1 MTTLALLSPLSGWA
15 MPLEEVPDAVFA
27 DRMLGDGLAID
38 PTSGILHAPCAGEV
52 ISVAPTGHAV
62 TLRADHGAELLMHVG
77 IDTIALKG
85 EGFEAQVQ
93 AGRRVEVGAPLIRF
107 DLDVIARRAPSLVT
121 PLLVT
126 NGERY
131 EIVRRLVG
139 RAVSQ
144 GELLME
150 LRATGA
156 ASRAA
161 SSEGDGTARL
171 RLRVTLPHGIHAR
184 PAALIVRT
192 LRDFDAHVTVVAHGR
207 RASAASAVSLMSLG
221 VRHDDEI
228 ALEAAGVDAHA
239 ALAAVAS
246 QLEGVTVETRGAQ
259 ARPEAARSAAPAVR
273 PPASGATLPG
283 VIASRGVALGTAA
296 FVTRAERSVAE
307 MGAGASHEAA
317 ELARARS
324 AVRERLRVVAAG
336 KRGPQSEIATA
347 HLEFLDDP
355 DLIGAAGESIANGR
369 SAGFAWRSAVRAS
382 MAALRD
388 LGDTLLSERADD
400 LLDLESQVLEALAG
414 EEGDTV
420 INLPEAAIVLAD
432 ELLPSQLIAL
442 DAHRIAGIGTA
453 RGGATSHVAIL
464 AAAMSKPMLVG
475 LGSAILGI
483 EKGARLWL
491 DAERGSLQVE
501 PPRDQIAAAEREL
514 GERAAREAAERASA
528 RMPAVT
534 ADGVQIGVLANIGS
548 VAEASEAVSLGAE
561 GCGLLRT
568 EFLFLDRQTAPDAAT
583 QAREYQKVIDAF
595 AGRPVVIR
603 TLDAGAD
610 KPIAYLPQAR
620 EDNPALGVR
629 GIRVSLRHPELLAT
643 QLEAVLGIRPLAS
656 CRVMLPMVNE
666 AAEVERARALLDV
679 TAARL
684 GVDARPALGVMIET
698 PAAALSAAQICEVA
712 DFISIGTNDLTQY
725 TLAMDRT
732 HPEFATELDGLHPAV
747 LRLVA
752 TAAHAARSR
761 GRHVAVCGGLASDPL
776 AVPVLLGLGVQ
787 ELSVVPGL
795 IPRIKAQVRALTHAS
810 CRALAEQALALDSA
824 PKVRALLRDADRR
837 THQHA
842 SAVTT

>member
-1 MTTLALLSPLSGWA
+1 MTTLALLSPLSGWS
-15 MPLEEVPDAVFA
+15 MPLEEVPDPVFA

-38 PTSGILHAPCAGEV
+38 PTSGILHAPCAGEL

-62 TLRADHGAELLMHVG
+62 TLRADIGAELLMHVG
-77 IDTIALKG
+77 IDTVALKG

-93 AGRRVEVGAPLIRF
+93 AGRRVEAGAPLIRF
-107 DLDVIARRAPSLVT
+107 DLDLIARRAPSLVT

-126 NGERY
+126 NGERF

-156 ASRAA
+156 ASRAT
-161 SSEGDGTARL
+161 SSEGGGTAGL
-171 RLRVTLPHGIHAR
+171 RLRVPLPHGIHAR
-184 PAALIVRT
+184 PAALIART
-192 LRDFDAHVTVVAHGR
+192 LRDFDARVTVVAHGR

-228 ALEAAGVDAHA
+228 ALEAEGVDAHA

-246 QLEGVTVETRGAQ
+246 LLEGVTAESRGTQ
-259 ARPEAARSAAPAVR
+259 TRPEAVGSAEPAAK
-273 PPASGATLPG
+273 PAAGATLPG
-283 VIASRGVALGTAA
+283 VIASRGVALGTAT

-307 MGAGASHEAA
+307 MGAGASHESA
-317 ELARARS
+317 ELARARD
-324 AVRERLRVVAAG
+324 AVRARLRPLAAADQ
-336 KRGPQSEIATA
+336 GPQSEIATA

-355 DLIGAAGESIANGR
+355 DLLAAAAESIARGR
-369 SAGFAWRSAVRAS
+369 SAGFAWRSALRAS

-400 LLDLESQVLEALAG
+400 LLDLESQVLAALAG
-414 EEGDTV
+414 EEGDAA

-442 DAHRIAGIGTA
+442 DARRIAGIGTA

-464 AAAMSKPMLVG
+464 AAAMGKPMLVG
-475 LGSAILGI
+475 LGPAILAI
-483 EKGARLWL
+483 EEGARLWL
-491 DAERGSLQVE
+491 DAERGHLLVE
-501 PPRDQIAAAEREL
+501 PPRDQVAAAEREL

-528 RMPAVT
+528 QMPAVT
-534 ADGVQIGVLANIGS
+534 TDGVRIGVLANIGS
-548 VAEASEAVSLGAE
+548 AAEATEAVSRGAE

-568 EFLFLDRQTAPDAAT
+568 EFLFLDRQTAPDVAT

-629 GIRVSLRHPELLAT
+629 GIRVSLRHPELLAA
-643 QLEAVLGIRPLAS
+643 QLEAVLRIRPLAS
-656 CRVMLPMVNE
+656 CRVMLPMVNDPGD
-666 AAEVERARALLDV
+666 VERVRALMDA

-684 GVDARPALGVMIET
+684 GIEARPALGVMIET
-698 PAAALSAAQICEVA
+698 PAAALSAAQLCEVA
-712 DFISIGTNDLTQY
+712 EFISIGTNDLTQY

-732 HPEFATELDGLHPAV
+732 HPELASELDGLHPAV

-752 TAAHAARSR
+752 VATHAARSR

-795 IPRIKAQVRALTHAS
+795 IPRIKAQVRASTHAS
-810 CRALAEQALALDSA
+810 CRALAEQALALASA
-824 PKVRALLRDADRR
+824 PEVRALLRDAERR
-837 THQHA
+837 TYRDA
-842 SAVTT
+842 SAVVT